1 MQHYIQS
8 VHIKLFSFMIK
19 LQSNTHLTYHSYIN
33 QKDLKL
39 NLDKALGGQLIKIG
53 YLLKV
58 TTEPIEN
65 NRVQPIESAK
75 EGVIYTVLGNLR
87 ISVWKK
93 NWQERSLY
101 TSRRD

>member
-1 MQHYIQS
+1 
-8 VHIKLFSFMIK
+8 MIK